1 VVFSGQLL
9 AQTIMASHLEA
20 AGAKEVRSLHT
31 VFARAGTYTK
41 PLELVVEPMHAGRTW
56 ASDTVTAVQ
65 EGRLLARSL
74 VLLNTVDPDLVR
86 HGPAMPA
93 APPPGDLPDGPGQV
107 FPGSEWRPAPGG
119 GERGGVPVAMS
130 WHRYGGPLSSP
141 AESKAVLSW
150 ATCGD
155 VIGVALRPHAER
167 VRLSDAHRTL
177 STGVIAH
184 TLHFLEPFDAGE
196 WLLVVVEGTSAAAG
210 RIYGTGS
217 VFNEDGLLVAV
228 FHQDSMAKSLDA
240 PADPR
245 RSL

>member
-1 VVFSGQLL
+1 VVFSGQLI
-9 AQTIMASHLEA
+9 AQTIMACDREA
-20 AGAKEVRSLHT
+20 AGAKEVRSVHT

-41 PLELVVEPMHAGRTW
+41 PLELVVEAIHTGRTW
-56 ASDTVTAVQ
+56 ASDTVTSVQ

-86 HGPAMPA
+86 HGPTIPA
-93 APPPGDLPDGPGQV
+93 APPPGDLPAGPGQV
-107 FPGSEWRPAPGG
+107 FPGGDWRPVPGG
-119 GERGGVPVAMS
+119 GERDGVPVGMA

-141 AESKAVLSW
+141 AENKAVLAW

-184 TLHFLEPFDAGE
+184 TLHFLEPFEVSA
-196 WLLVVVEGTSAAAG
+196 WLLVVIEGTSAAAG
-210 RIYGTGS
+210 RIYGAGS
-217 VFNEDGLLVAV
+217 VFSEDGRLVAV